1 MADHMTCP
9 YCGKRLQD
17 GEVICPVCGTE
28 VVTVPEYHSVE
39 VMLERQNL
47 RTLKQQEAEQIN
59 LEKKKKRIQENQ
71 LQKKRR
77 RRRRLIASL
86 FLVVLTAVLI
96 LTAVRFYID
105 SRHAGSFDYQYSRAQ
120 ELFSEG
126 SMAEAELCIRQ
137 ALTLDGSSIAA
148 KRLYAQILTAES
160 KTDDAAAVYRELIS
174 REKNLDD
181 YRTLIAIYDKQGNTA
196 AIQELLKT
204 APASVRK
211 IFYAYLPV
219 TPVFVTPEGNYD
231 SPVSVTIRA
240 GEHDTIRYTLDGSDP
255 DENSPVYEAALTLG
269 EGRTEIRA
277 AAFSEKG
284 VQSQVMIAV
293 YNINLSQPATPV
305 IEQESGEYWSGSTI
319 SVRVPEDC
327 TAYYAFDET
336 PDENSTR
343 YTGPV
348 AMPEGTHIFSVI
360 LVNQYGK
367 HSAPASETYIV
378 QP

>member
-1 MADHMTCP
+1 MTCP

-96 LTAVRFYID
+96 LTAVRCYID

-137 ALTLDGSSIAA
+137 ALTLDDSSIAA
-148 KRLYAQILTAES
+148 KRLY
-160 KTDDAAAVYRELIS
+160 
-174 REKNLDD
+174 
-181 YRTLIAIYDKQGNTA
+181 
-196 AIQELLKT
+196 
-204 APASVRK
+204 SVRK

-231 SPVSVTIRA
+231 SPVSVMIRA

-305 IEQESGEYWSGSTI
+305 IEQESGEYRSGSTI